1 MYLDAD
7 VHPSYHFRVMQLLFV
22 LLMLVLSLFAALA
35 WWQYLFVLI
44 LALICLFWKNN
55 LTICSISTSNPKEL
69 WQLGIAFDDEIE
81 MFEAYLNRVQLMDFG
96 FLVVLKLDFY
106 FDEPSFAHQSIFLF
120 NQNLSVADFR
130 KLTTLAKFGGY

>member
-1 MYLDAD
+1 MVL
-7 VHPSYHFRVMQLLFV
+7 PS
-22 LLMLVLSLFAALA
+22 
-35 WWQYLFVLI
+35 
-44 LALICLFWKNN
+44 
-55 LTICSISTSNPKEL
+55 ICSISTSNPKEL
-69 WQLGIAFDDEIE
+69 WQLGIVFGDEIE
-81 MFEAYLNRVQLMDFG
+81 VFQAYLNRVQLMDFG

>member
-1 MYLDAD
+1 M
-7 VHPSYHFRVMQLLFV
+7 FV
-22 LLMLVLSLFAALA
+22 LEKQSCYL
-35 WWQYLFVLI
+35 QY
-44 LALICLFWKNN
+44 C
-55 LTICSISTSNPKEL
+55 TSNPKEL
-69 WQLGIAFDDEIE
+69 WQLGIVFGDEIE
-81 MFEAYLNRVQLMDFG
+81 VFQAYLNRVQLMDFG

>member
-7 VHPSYHFRVMQLLFV
+7 VRPSYHFRVMQLLFV

-55 LTICSISTSNPKEL
+55 LAICSISTSNPKEL
-69 WQLGIAFDDEIE
+69 WQLGIAFGDEIE
-81 MFEAYLNRVQLMDFG
+81 VFQAYLNRV
-96 FLVVLKLDFY
+96 
-106 FDEPSFAHQSIFLF
+106 
-120 NQNLSVADFR
+120 
-130 KLTTLAKFGGY
+130 